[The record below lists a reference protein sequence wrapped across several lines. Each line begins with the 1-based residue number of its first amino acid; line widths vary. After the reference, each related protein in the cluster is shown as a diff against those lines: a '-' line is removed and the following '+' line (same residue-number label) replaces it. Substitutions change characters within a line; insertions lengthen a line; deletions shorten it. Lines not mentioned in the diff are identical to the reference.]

1 MKNSQLSEKLESN
14 PSVSDTFEREKVIKA
29 FKRMGF
35 IIDYEARY
43 VSVLRNSNFPF
54 QRVVLPTI
62 NSINIELL
70 KLHAN
75 DLGFPVDHLI
85 NLINK

>member
-1 MKNSQLSEKLESN
+1 MKNSQLGEKIESQQ
-14 PSVSDTFEREKVIKA
+14 SVSDTFEREKVIKA

-35 IIDYEARY
+35 AVDYEARY
-43 VSVLRNSNFPF
+43 VIVLRNCGFPF

-62 NSINIELL
+62 ESINIELL
-70 KLHAN
+70 ELHAN
-75 DLGFPVDHLI
+75 DLGLPMNHLI